1 MSRARQLAVLLVL
14 GAAVLALAI
23 VVFVLN
29 RDSSSD
35 ILAVIGLLGGL
46 AIIVNSLPVGNNRN
60 GDNHR
65 P

>member
-1 MSRARQLAVLLVL
+1 MSRARQLFVLLAL

-29 RDSSSD
+29 RDSSTD

-46 AIIVNSLPVGNNRN
+46 AIIVNSLPVSNHRN
-60 GDNHR
+60 GDNGR
-65 P
+65 S